1 MVPVLPKGELEV
13 LLEAA
18 IDLCKKG
25 RFPSLEASEMFL
37 HFPYESHS
45 SLKKNNFNNKFIV

>member
-18 IDLCKKG
+18 IELSKKG
-25 RFPSLEASEMFL
+25 KLKRQLMIIGPVCKVFSCSVESLEEA
-37 HFPYESHS
+37 
-45 SLKKNNFNNKFIV
+45 